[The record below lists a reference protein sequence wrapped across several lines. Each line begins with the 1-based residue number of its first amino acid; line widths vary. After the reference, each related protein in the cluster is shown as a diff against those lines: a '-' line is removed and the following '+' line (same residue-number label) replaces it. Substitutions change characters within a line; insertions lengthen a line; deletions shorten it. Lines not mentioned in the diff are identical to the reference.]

1 MYSAPPAVQL
11 AGLTKRY
18 GSRLAVDHLNLEVQA
33 GEIFGFLGP
42 NGSGK
47 TTTIRLLLGLIRAN
61 SGRVRLFGEDLAAA
75 RQRVLPR
82 VGSMVEQ
89 PGFHPYLSGR
99 DNLRALGRVLGVAD
113 AGADR
118 ALARTGLS
126 DRARDR
132 YSTYSLGMKQRL
144 GVAAALLGNPSLLV
158 LDEPANGLD
167 PLGIIEMRNL
177 LRELAA
183 EGITVFL
190 SSHILAEVSQVC
202 DRVGIVRS
210 GRLLLVDRVA
220 DLLARDVPYIVDTPT
235 PELAQ
240 QALAQM
246 AGASGLRLEHG
257 AVVLE
262 AGGFRGRDLL
272 SRLAEAGVTV
282 DGLRRADIT
291 LEEIFLRLTEPGAGA
306 EATSSGPDA
315 AAPAPAARPSP
326 PLPAGYRPEPLAAP
340 VATRGLGGLFR
351 AEVFKLARRPLT
363 WGLVGLTLFF
373 VLAAYLTL
381 IYTITNHPTA
391 TLPGHLFAGVIGV
404 RNVIVQQLT
413 LGRRIGEFSVVAL
426 AGATVG
432 VEFSSGSLR
441 VLLARGCPRW
451 QVLASKYVALGV
463 FALLLAILATLEAVL
478 LAALLPLLVHS
489 APGLGLLNPSG
500 IEAVLRS
507 DAGVMENWLGVIALG
522 SALAVVGRST
532 AVGIGG
538 GLAYLIA
545 EDLGGHVLPAIT
557 TETHSTFWTQAV
569 GYLFTPNLNA
579 AFYHAIP
586 VDLAR
591 QLDFLDGA
599 MPSPMVTLPHALLVG
614 AVFAAVLLVVAAG
627 LFTRQ
632 DWAG

>member
-1 MYSAPPAVQL
+1 MRGMYSAPPAVQL

-18 GSRLAVDHLNLEVQA
+18 GSRLAVDHLNLEVQS

-89 PGFHPYLSGR
+89 PGFHPYISGR

-340 VATRGLGGLFR
+340 GAPRGLAWGLPDGSFAHR
-351 AEVFKLARRPLT
+351 RGLITKAEVRAVALGKLALPAAGVLWDVGAGSGSVSVECDRLAPGLDVYAVDRPPAGSRGGGDDLEANT
-363 WGLVGLTLFF
+363 AGTGVRVVWGSAPE
-373 VLAAYLTL
+373 VL
-381 IYTITNHPTA
+381 A
-391 TLPGHLFAGVIGV
+391 TLPDPDRVFVGGGGLDVLDAV
-404 RNVIVQQLT
+404 
-413 LGRRIGEFSVVAL
+413 LGRLRPGGVVVATYAAMDRAAAAASRL
-426 AGATVG
+426 GQVVQVSVSRGVPVGPDGA
-432 VEFSSGSLR
+432 LR
-441 VLLARGCPRW
+441 
-451 QVLASKYVALGV
+451 
-463 FALLLAILATLEAVL
+463 
-478 LAALLPLLVHS
+478 LAALNPVFVCWG
-489 APGLGLLNPSG
+489 PG
-500 IEAVLRS
+500 
-507 DAGVMENWLGVIALG
+507 
-522 SALAVVGRST
+522 
-532 AVGIGG
+532 
-538 GLAYLIA
+538 
-545 EDLGGHVLPAIT
+545 
-557 TETHSTFWTQAV
+557 
-569 GYLFTPNLNA
+569 
-579 AFYHAIP
+579 
-586 VDLAR
+586 
-591 QLDFLDGA
+591 
-599 MPSPMVTLPHALLVG
+599 
-614 AVFAAVLLVVAAG
+614 
-627 LFTRQ
+627 
-632 DWAG
+632 